1 MDWLSITCKTVESE
15 NELKL
20 EEEIEKS
27 LEENRQELFK
37 LTGEEP
43 IP

>member
-20 EEEIEKS
+20 EEEIEKEFGGKS
-27 LEENRQELFK
+27 SG
-37 LTGEEP
+37 T
-43 IP
+43 I